1 MQKGGPSSAYSY
13 TFISLMAL
21 LLALAVFFGPAR
33 PKRRSRGDSRRFR
46 EPFEILAE
54 QRCRTLG

>member
-21 LLALAVFFGPAR
+21 LLA
-33 PKRRSRGDSRRFR
+33 
-46 EPFEILAE
+46 FEILAE